1 MVNTT
6 SAFRF
11 SFPPLVP
18 LLLLPLLL
26 PIILFRLGLLH
37 HEDFAW
43 RLSDNG
49 HSLIQYLYF
58 FSHTPPDPRV
68 GNDDTIRGANVGST
82 PTLTSFTSP
91 IPSTRLRP
99 RSFRVYG
106 IMGSLLTSVPP
117 LRALFCVLQDVFSLS
132 FQKLPKLRFG
142 EVAILS
148 VFQDLV
154 ARPLSHRV

>member
-106 IMGSLLTSVPP
+106 VMGSLLPSVPP
-117 LRALFCVLQDVFSLS
+117 SPGFVLLIVNSSANIPRAAAGFPWRLMQSW
-132 FQKLPKLRFG
+132 K
-142 EVAILS
+142 
-148 VFQDLV
+148 
-154 ARPLSHRV
+154 